1 MSQLQSIAPLRDALH
16 RFLLSADDK
25 ETKEVMQG
33 LDVFLGELQDYFA
46 PVSRQQM
53 ATPPDAGERDFART
67 FFDHLK
73 ASNTYWA
80 LPERGLV
87 LEMGECRRDM
97 EVVPNLCYLYSYNS
111 VTQTVSAEALEE
123 ILKDNSYLISQQKI
137 EWMGRSFYSPNI
149 HRSWKLSEKIGDF
162 IASVLDGMLGDSSWR
177 SH

>member
-1 MSQLQSIAPLRDALH
+1 MSQLQSIVPLRDALT
-16 RFLLSADDK
+16 RFLLSADDN

-33 LDVFLGELQDYFA
+33 LDVFLGELQDYFVPA
-46 PVSRQQM
+46 SRQT
-53 ATPPDAGERDFART
+53 AVTPSVDGEQDFAQA

-87 LEMGECRRDM
+87 LEMGARRRDM
-97 EVVPNLCYLYSYNS
+97 EVVPNLCYLYSYNPI
-111 VTQTVSAEALEE
+111 TQTASVEALEE
-123 ILKDNSYLISQQKI
+123 ILKENSYLSSQQKI

-149 HRSWKLSEKIGDF
+149 HRSWKLSQKVGDF